1 MLTGQLQPEPGLRVG
16 VFQVGGVLPPRLPH
30 HAVERGLPVDDAA
43 GHAADGGGQALTVPR
58 WRAAQ
63 ADQRRQQRRQDRTL
77 HAPPLSV
84 LARACLLAA
93 SPPAFTS
100 GCVQIMYIMAHTG
113 NNPSEYSQRLP
124 AILRAERMAE
134 RMMNE

>member
-1 MLTGQLQPEPGLRVG
+1 M
-16 VFQVGGVLPPRLPH
+16 GGVLPPRLPE

-43 GHAADGGGQALTVPR
+43 GHAADGGGQALAVPR

-63 ADQRRQQRRQDRTL
+63 ADQRRQQRRQDRAFHT
-77 HAPPLSV
+77 PPLSV
-84 LARACLLAA
+84 LDLLAA
-93 SPPAFTS
+93 SPLAFTS

-134 RMMNE
+134 RMAVPSGLAEAALQ